1 MNHSKKS
8 FLSATPSGAVIP
20 SGILVIGTA
29 IVSAAMT
36 YGFIYLTEDISH
48 YQEQI
53 AVLENKINEL
63 DTLLAQQDKEL
74 SRTRSFGLDN
84 TSKKLSAADNH
95 DKLLSQSHH
104 KVFEQSAKG
113 STHSTPLT
121 DTQQA
126 LKDLATRNDFN
137 PRSFS
142 DRVTDFL
149 SANPSEDNIAIAA
162 KAVVDMAD
170 NKDALPNVELEAVY
184 QKQTDPDLKRVT
196 AQVLSLRGDN
206 SLLEKQISESQAG
219 LKSEDPEI
227 RQQTLVALA
236 KTHYAGA
243 ADKIAPLLQ
252 DKEIGVKLDALLAL
266 RATGNENHVHLVQN
280 LVRHPDPSVS
290 WLANDVINNLQNLSA
305 KARTTLSA
313 SEIVAELPPIMS
325 Q

>member
-1 MNHSKKS
+1 MTTNNSKKS
-8 FLSATPSGAVIP
+8 LLSVASLGA
-20 SGILVIGTA
+20 A
-29 IVSAAMT
+29 IIAAAMT
-36 YGFIYLTEDISH
+36 YGFVYLTEDASPH
-48 YQEQI
+48 QEQI
-53 AVLENKINEL
+53 AMLENKINEL
-63 DTLLAQQDKEL
+63 DILLAQKEEEL
-74 SRTRSFGLDN
+74 SRMRSFVPENALQ
-84 TSKKLSAADNH
+84 KLSAADNH
-95 DKLLSQSHH
+95 KKRIPQSHQ
-104 KVFEQSAKG
+104 KGFEQSPKG
-113 STHSTPLT
+113 STNSAPLS
-121 DTQQA
+121 DTQQV

-142 DRVTDFL
+142 ERITDFL

-170 NKDALPNVELEAVY
+170 NRDALPNVELEAVY

-219 LKSEDPEI
+219 LKSDNPEI

-280 LVRHPDPSVS
+280 LVSHPDPSVS
-290 WLANDVINNLQNLSA
+290 WLANDVINNIQNLSA
-305 KARTTLSA
+305 KARTTLST
-313 SEIVAELPPIMS
+313 SEIIAELPPIMGTPE
-325 Q
+325 